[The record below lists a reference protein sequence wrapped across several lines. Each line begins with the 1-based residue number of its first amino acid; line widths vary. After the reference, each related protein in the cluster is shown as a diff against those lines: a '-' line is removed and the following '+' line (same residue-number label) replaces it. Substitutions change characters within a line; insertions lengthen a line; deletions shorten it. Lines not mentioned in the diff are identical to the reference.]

1 MTRLVALASHE
12 GMTLQAIL
20 DACSRG
26 SINAD
31 VALVVSNNS
40 QCGAM
45 QRAARANIATL
56 HLSGKTH
63 PDDDARDE
71 AMLLALRE
79 AHADWVLLLGY
90 MKKLG
95 PRTLHAYDGHILNTH
110 PALLPKFG
118 GKGFYGRRVHEAV
131 VAAQETQSG
140 ATIHLVG
147 TDYDTGPLLAQ
158 VRVPVDPQDTPEAL
172 EFRVKI
178 AEQALLIDTL
188 AELIASRQASN
199 Y

>member
-1 MTRLVALASHE
+1 
-12 GMTLQAIL
+12 
-20 DACSRG
+20 
-26 SINAD
+26 
-31 VALVVSNNS
+31 
-40 QCGAM
+40 
-45 QRAARANIATL
+45 
-56 HLSGKTH
+56 
-63 PDDDARDE
+63 
-71 AMLLALRE
+71 
-79 AHADWVLLLGY
+79 